1 MLMHFDSERPVF
13 LQVAEKME
21 DAILTGAFEEEQ
33 QVPSTTELSVSCKIN
48 PATAL
53 KGINLLVEDGILYKK
68 RGVGMF
74 VCTGAV
80 EKIRSKRRMAFLH
93 QPAGGTFGGGAK
105 AWDHQTRG
113 HSPSLKPDFPSG
125 RTNHNQPSERN
136 VYDAHHCH

>member
-74 VCTGAV
+74 VCTGAA

-93 QPAGGTFGGGAK
+93 QQLEELSEEAQKLGITKREVIRLIETG
-105 AWDHQTRG
+105 
-113 HSPSLKPDFPSG
+113 FP
-125 RTNHNQPSERN
+125 QWKDEP
-136 VYDAHHCH
+136 